1 MKAILFCEL
10 PYSYEILYPLYK
22 AGLKRDYKQLWFIPE
37 AVKSQLRLDQDLEI
51 TSNIKDLHDFQ
62 SDAILVPTNSI
73 PHYLKGVKVQ
83 IFHGFAGEKKG
94 HFRIRHYFDLYLTQG
109 PYFTRQF
116 QAFAKKHKN
125 FHVVET
131 GWSKPDLYYQEQLP
145 FQQKKNK
152 ILADNSI
159 NTIVLYA
166 PTFSPSLASAADL
179 LPELISLAKNEPIYL
194 FVKFHDKMNPKL
206 IYEYKQK
213 FDGFENVE
221 IMTRKDIIQI
231 LNISDY
237 LISDTSSVV
246 YEFILLN
253 KPALTYRSRS
263 KNINWIDIQ
272 NPQQLIPAF
281 KNMVTND
288 EYVSKRE
295 NIISEY
301 HPYTDGKSSER
312 MWDAVEKYISEQGVP
327 IQRKLSLYRR
337 LKVYSL
343 HGKLIK

>member
-22 AGLKRDYKQLWFIPE
+22 VGLKRDYKQLWFIPE
-37 AVKSQLRLDQDLEI
+37 DVKSQLKLDPDLEM
-51 TSNIKDLHDFQ
+51 TSSMKDLDDFQ

-73 PHYLKGVKVQ
+73 PHYLRGVKVQ

-116 QAFAKKHKN
+116 QAFAKRHKD

-131 GWSKPDLYYQEQLP
+131 GWSKPDLYHQEQLS
-145 FQQKKNK
+145 FQQKKK
-152 ILADNSI
+152 EILAN
-159 NTIVLYA
+159 NRVKTIVLYA
-166 PTFSPSLASAADL
+166 PTFSPSLCSAKDL
-179 LPELISLAKNEPIYL
+179 LPELISLVKNEPIYM
-194 FVKFHDKMNPKL
+194 FIKFHDKMAPKT
-206 IYEYKQK
+206 IHEYKQS
-213 FDGFENVE
+213 FDGIENVE
-221 IMTRKDIIQI
+221 IMNQKDIIQV

-253 KPALTYRSRS
+253 KPALTYRSGS
-263 KNINWIDIQ
+263 KNINWLNIR
-272 NPQQLIPAF
+272 NSQQLIPSF

-288 EYVSKRE
+288 KYVLKRG
-295 NIISEY
+295 NIIAEY
-301 HPYTDGKSSER
+301 HPYTDGKSSQR
-312 MWDAVEKYISEQGVP
+312 MWDAIEKYISEQGVP
-327 IQRKLSLYRR
+327 KRRKLSFYRR
-337 LKVYSL
+337 QKVYSL
-343 HGKLIK
+343 HGKLS